1 MPVALVTHFLDGRKL
16 CEDSR
21 KACYKIHRG
30 EFEAALISLDHWL
43 QWKAEVKAKHQKK
56 IVADN
61 ENKRRKVSSSSSSNP
76 DGVGLESVTRQTIS
90 VQVQNADQEE
100 TEALPPVHIVSRD
113 TETGCIQID
122 TEGERPQVMM
132 E

>member
-1 MPVALVTHFLDGRKL
+1 MPTALVVHFLDGRKL
-16 CEDSR
+16 CEETR
-21 KACYKIHRG
+21 KAYYKIHSG
-30 EFEAALISLDHWL
+30 EFEAASISLDKWI
-43 QWKAEVKAKHQKK
+43 QWKAEVKAKHRKK
-56 IVADN
+56 VESDLEI
-61 ENKRRKVSSSSSSNP
+61 KRRKVSSSSSSNP